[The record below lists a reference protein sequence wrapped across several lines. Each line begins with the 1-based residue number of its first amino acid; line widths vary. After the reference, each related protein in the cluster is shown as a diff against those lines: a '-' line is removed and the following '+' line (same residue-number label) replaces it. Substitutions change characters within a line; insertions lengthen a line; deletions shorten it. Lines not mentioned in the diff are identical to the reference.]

1 VSAEHINPALSVEA
15 QLVCPGDGD
24 GEARTTRFV
33 LGQEPEAA
41 AWLLSIIDFI
51 LFRQGKLAGERGIA
65 PPPGGEALQRLI
77 AGAVVL
83 TEQRAD
89 GQLALRLN
97 PGLEARLNLTARLPG
112 EPARIALLPLAAEPE
127 LARWLVSRALDTQRP
142 DTRLHEVPQSLIE
155 TMRKHGILVTESPL
169 PEACFPDP
177 ELPAN
182 PNTELATAARVA
194 NQPAGQNV
202 PAEVRQLIGRHTP
215 RLPPATDL
223 VWGIDAGS
231 GLAFPALAGP
241 ALSGPA
247 LTGRGLA
254 DNFRGTLADARA
266 TAWERQLLAARAML
280 RDHHYAVLREILP
293 PAPRARLRRYVRQ
306 LVGRGYF
313 PALGDGQVELRS
325 ALHNEPTIASLHRGL
340 AAILSGLCG
349 ESLQA
354 SYCYLSCY
362 EAGAILER
370 HKDRP
375 QCKYNLSLVLDMQG
389 PEATAEPE
397 PWPIYLEIDGQP
409 EAVLLRVGDGLAYSG
424 TDIWHW
430 RDALPAGQRA
440 IVCFF
445 HFVPSDFSG
454 SLD

>member
-1 VSAEHINPALSVEA
+1 VSAEHINPALTVEA
-15 QLVCPGDGD
+15 QFLVPVDD
-24 GEARTTRFV
+24 EARTTRFV
-33 LGQEPEAA
+33 LGQEPEVA
-41 AWLLSIIDFI
+41 AWLLTIIEFI

-65 PPPGGEALQRLI
+65 PPPGGEALQRLM

-83 TEQRAD
+83 TDQRPD

-127 LARWLVSRALDTQRP
+127 LARWLVSRALDTQQP
-142 DTRLHEVPQSLIE
+142 DTLPHEVPQSLVE
-155 TMRKHGILVTESPL
+155 TMRKHGILVTESPP

-177 ELPAN
+177 ELPAD
-182 PNTELATAARVA
+182 PNTDLATAVRVVA
-194 NQPAGQNV
+194 QAAGQNV
-202 PAEVRQLIGRHTP
+202 PAEVRQVIGRHTP

-223 VWGIDAGS
+223 LWGIDAGS
-231 GLAFPALAGP
+231 GLALPALAG
-241 ALSGPA
+241 AA
-247 LTGRGLA
+247 LA
-254 DNFRGTLADARA
+254 DNFRGAMADARA
-266 TAWERQLLAARAML
+266 AAWERQLLAARTML
-280 RDHHYAVLREILP
+280 RDQHYAVLREILA
-293 PAPRARLRRYVRQ
+293 PAPRARLRRHVRQ
-306 LVGRGYF
+306 LVQRGYF

-340 AAILSGLCG
+340 AAILSGICG
-349 ESLQA
+349 ETVLA

-362 EAGAILER
+362 EAGAVLER

-409 EAVLLRVGDGLAYSG
+409 EAVLLQVGDGLAYSG

-445 HFVPSDFSG
+445 HFVPGDFSG